1 MSWRVAKSL
10 LTLRTQ
16 VDAMAPSRSKAAD
29 GTIGDTAHSARKSDH
44 NPNANNVVTA
54 MDITHD
60 PAHGVDAGALAEML
74 RLSKDQRIKYVI
86 SNRRI
91 FSSQQTPWQWRE
103 YTGAN
108 AHTKHVHVSVNA
120 DPALYDDTKPWT
132 IDNVARIEIPPVVSG
147 ATARCMD
154 ITATVFGGRA
164 DPNNSAYDNH
174 FITDE
179 EFGVALPDRVTGNP
193 RPKVLVTH
201 SQTRRSVICD
211 IVDVGPWN
219 IDDPYWERGARPQ
232 AETGT
237 DMMGRRTNAA
247 GIDLTPAAAQA
258 IGLAGKGKVE
268 WEFMSGV
275 ASGPVISGGGIVVPT
290 TPSLG
295 TPAPT
300 PRPDLVAGLF
310 AQLFRRLQNKPQGDP
325 MPTSENDLGAVLQQV
340 MKVLQNVE
348 QQRAAGDV
356 TATPQQ
362 QAEQIQQVIQLVG
375 MIAQALGKS
384 QVLGQ
389 VNGAL
394 GETLGKLLDGKN
406 TAIGVIGSLATA
418 LLSAVPPSSGIGQ
431 VLAMLTPAAGLS
443 GFSLPI
449 FIAITAWGV
458 LGKMEKWAGNSPRT

>member
-179 EFGVALPDRVTGNP
+179 EFGVALPDRVTANP
-193 RPKVLVTH
+193 
-201 SQTRRSVICD
+201 
-211 IVDVGPWN
+211 
-219 IDDPYWERGARPQ
+219 
-232 AETGT
+232 
-237 DMMGRRTNAA
+237 GRRC
-247 GIDLTPAAAQA
+247 G
-258 IGLAGKGKVE
+258 
-268 WEFMSGV
+268 
-275 ASGPVISGGGIVVPT
+275 
-290 TPSLG
+290 
-295 TPAPT
+295 
-300 PRPDLVAGLF
+300 
-310 AQLFRRLQNKPQGDP
+310 
-325 MPTSENDLGAVLQQV
+325 
-340 MKVLQNVE
+340 
-348 QQRAAGDV
+348 
-356 TATPQQ
+356 
-362 QAEQIQQVIQLVG
+362 
-375 MIAQALGKS
+375 
-384 QVLGQ
+384 
-389 VNGAL
+389 
-394 GETLGKLLDGKN
+394 
-406 TAIGVIGSLATA
+406 
-418 LLSAVPPSSGIGQ
+418 
-431 VLAMLTPAAGLS
+431 
-443 GFSLPI
+443 
-449 FIAITAWGV
+449 
-458 LGKMEKWAGNSPRT
+458 